1 MVINDTFS
9 VTCTVHHIQTANYR
23 HGVSGNKCDSF
34 LRGRS
39 RAVTTTST
47 FQSTVQS
54 GNTSQIWRLDA
65 VTSGNVVFEGYY
77 AESTVVETHLNFIRV
92 GKQLQQQQKKV
103 RDWVCNLFFLLSE
116 RSLRRSLRSSRSNVS
131 QTSRT
136 CFSPTQILSTQRLE
150 TEQA

>member
-23 HGVSGNKCDSF
+23 HGVSGKCDSL

-103 RDWVCNLFFLLSE
+103 RD
-116 RSLRRSLRSSRSNVS
+116 
-131 QTSRT
+131 
-136 CFSPTQILSTQRLE
+136 
-150 TEQA
+150 